1 MANSQPSGVPHLSDA
16 DISVVLG
23 SVSIEEI
30 ANLMRRTFEDLGRGG
45 AATTER
51 VRAVAG
57 GHMASAMAAALP
69 AEGVTGG
76 KLYSTVDGRF
86 TFLIALFSLS
96 GELMCTMDG
105 AAITEART
113 PALSAVA
120 IADMAATDA
129 VGAAV
134 IGTGRECIP
143 HLKMLAGVVPGPL
156 RLWGRDHAAVAARC
170 VEAAALGITVDPS
183 ASVAS
188 AVNGC
193 DVVVTLTSADEP
205 VLRSSEVTD
214 RMLICAVGATKP
226 QRCELDPAIFARA
239 AEVVTDSVTGAQ
251 FECGDLIHAVDA
263 DTFEWSRL
271 VGLSDALGKGR
282 QLVRAGIAGPVV
294 FETQGVAA
302 QDVAMASLVWRR
314 WQQR

>member
-1 MANSQPSGVPHLSDA
+1 MANSPASGVLHLSDS
-16 DISVVLG
+16 DVSVVLG

-30 ANLMRRTFEDLGRGG
+30 TNLMRRTFEDLGIGGG
-45 AATTER
+45 ATTDR

-69 AEGVTGG
+69 AQGVTGG

-105 AAITEART
+105 AAITEVRT

-120 IADMAATDA
+120 IAEMAATDA

-143 HLKMLAGVVPGPL
+143 HLKMLAGVVPGPI
-156 RLWGRDHAAVAARC
+156 RLWGRDQATVAARC
-170 VEAAALGITVDPS
+170 AEATALGIAVEPS

-188 AVNGC
+188 AVHGC

-205 VLRSSEVTD
+205 VLLNSHVTD

-226 QRCELDPAIFARA
+226 QRCELDPAIFDRA

-251 FECGDLIHAVDA
+251 HECGDLIHAVEA
-263 DTFEWSRL
+263 GTFEWSRL
-271 VGLSDALGKGR
+271 VGLSDALGSGR
-282 QLVRAGIAGPVV
+282 PLARAGIAGPVV
-294 FETQGVAA
+294 FETQGIAA
-302 QDVAMASLVWRR
+302 QDVAVASLVWRR